1 MCVCVC
7 ERGTRGGGGQKIELG
22 SLELEL
28 QAVVS
33 PLTRMVGTKLRAF
46 ARAALNH

>member
-1 MCVCVC
+1 MSVCV
-7 ERGTRGGGGQKIELG
+7 RGGLGEGGGQKIELG

-33 PLTRMVGTKLRAF
+33 PLTQMLGTKLRAF